1 MPNFTTF
8 IGGVSSIIAL
18 IVAIAALV
26 VSIYTAYSSQY
37 SERDHD
43 ELGETREEL
52 SKQMSEVEKN
62 ICDKLDA
69 MNKRYSRDFIE
80 IKNSTS
86 AVQRQSK
93 SSTFATK
100 ISIPQEHMRVHI
112 SQLYSKIAKLEE
124 EKLQLEARC
133 ADLENRI

>member
-1 MPNFTTF
+1 MD
-8 IGGVSSIIAL
+8 IVAL

-26 VSIYTAYSSQY
+26 VSIYTAYSSRY
-37 SERDHD
+37 
-43 ELGETREEL
+43 ELKEPRENL
-52 SKQMSEVEKN
+52 SNQMSEVEKN

-86 AVQRQSK
+86 AVQRQVEIINLRYKDSP
-93 SSTFATK
+93 
-100 ISIPQEHMRVHI
+100 IPQEHMSVHI